1 MLKKTQNAYIG
12 SPVEFVQNNIGWM
25 LAVATRV
32 LRDADL
38 AQDAVQLAFVQIFK
52 NINKFE
58 GRSKLRSWMH
68 RITVNEALMLL
79 RKVNRVKETSID
91 HLLPEFDQSGC
102 RIDDTFISDQ
112 SSEISLNTKQTSDLV
127 REKINELPERY
138 RIVLILRDMEGYST
152 VEVAEMLDLTQ
163 ANTKMRLHRSRA
175 ALKKLLD
182 PYMDGG
188 LI

>member
-1 MLKKTQNAYIG
+1 
-12 SPVEFVQNNIGWM
+12 M

-52 NINKFE
+52 KIDQFE

-102 RIDDTFISDQ
+102 RIDDISDQ
-112 SSEISLNTKQTSDLV
+112 SSEISLNIKQTSDLV
-127 REKINELPERY
+127 REKINELPEQY

-152 VEVAEMLDLTQ
+152 AEVAEMLDLTQ

>member
-1 MLKKTQNAYIG
+1 
-12 SPVEFVQNNIGWM
+12 M
-25 LAVATRV
+25 LAVATRI

-52 NINKFE
+52 KIDQFE

-79 RKVNRVKETSID
+79 RKTNRFKETSID

-102 RIDDTFISDQ
+102 RIDDTLGSDQ
-112 SSEISLNTKQTSDLV
+112 SSEATLNTKQVNDIV
-127 REKINELPERY
+127 REKIDELPEQY

-152 VEVAEMLDLTQ
+152 AEVAEMLDLTQ
-163 ANTKMRLHRSRA
+163 ANTKVRLHRSRA

-182 PYMDGG
+182 PHMERG